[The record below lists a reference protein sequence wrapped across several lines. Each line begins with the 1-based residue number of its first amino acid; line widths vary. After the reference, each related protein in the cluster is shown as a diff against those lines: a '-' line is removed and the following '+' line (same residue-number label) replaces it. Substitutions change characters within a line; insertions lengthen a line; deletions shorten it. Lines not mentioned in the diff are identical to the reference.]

1 MLLKNIIY
9 SLTCLSFSVVIGAAI
24 YEHIAVV
31 PQWSAGPPLSLSMFQ
46 GKYGLNPTPFWK
58 SIHPVTMILLLISI
72 VLFWSTE
79 RRTCMLITS
88 AGYVVVLIIT
98 FAYFVPQLVTITGSA
113 YSEHI
118 DEVLTRK
125 AALWEK
131 LSLVRLSFL
140 IMLAIT
146 LFMGLTIASS
156 NIRVPKNLPEYTN

>member
-31 PQWSAGPPLSLSMFQ
+31 PQWTAGPPLSLSMFQ

-72 VLFWSTE
+72 MLFWNTE
-79 RRTCMLITS
+79 RRACMLITTT
-88 AGYVVVLIIT
+88 GYVIVLIIT
-98 FAYFVPQLVTITGSA
+98 FAYFVPQLVVITGA
-113 YSEHI
+113 PYSEQI

-125 AALWEK
+125 AGLWEK
-131 LSLVRLSFL
+131 LSLARLAL
-140 IMLAIT
+140 LVMLAIT
-146 LFMGLTIASS
+146 LFIGLTIASS
-156 NIRVPKNLPEYTN
+156 QSPLPKHPGQ